1 MANPTTRPPAFE
13 RLLLAVAP
21 GWALSRVRSRNLAL
35 RHYEAATIGRRTANW
50 TRNSGDANSAAG
62 PALAPLR
69 YLARDLVRNN
79 PWARNAKRVITRNT
93 VGWGIVA
100 KPLGLSDPTRLL
112 AAWKTWAASTQCDV
126 AGKLTLYGIQKLA
139 AGTIVESGE
148 VLVRRWPRR
157 AADRLAIP
165 MQLQVL
171 EPDFIDTTKEATTS
185 ESGGP
190 IVKGIEF
197 DASGRPGAYW
207 LFDTHPG
214 STLSFS
220 LRSSRVSARDI
231 AHVFDVERP
240 GQVRGPSWLG
250 SVIVSLR
257 DFDEFEDATLMAKR
271 IAACFAGFIV
281 EPDGDAPS
289 RPAVGEADP
298 ARPGVEVIEPGLM
311 RRLVPG
317 EDIRFGNPPSTPDD
331 GFSART
337 LRRVA
342 AGIGVTYEDL
352 TGDYSQVNFSSARMS
367 RLSHWANVEDWQ
379 WNMLIPQLCDPLWTW
394 AMEAAELG
402 GIVGE
407 LPGVEWTPR
416 PMPMI
421 EPDREARANLM
432 MIRSGQKNLSQVLRE
447 MGIDPE
453 AHLAERAEDNALLD
467 QLEIWLDSDPRR
479 VSAAGLTQERVG
491 AGGSGED
498 GEAGEAARK

>member
-1 MANPTTRPPAFE
+1 
-13 RLLLAVAP
+13 
-21 GWALSRVRSRNLAL
+21 
-35 RHYEAATIGRRTANW
+35 
-50 TRNSGDANSAAG
+50 
-62 PALAPLR
+62 
-69 YLARDLVRNN
+69 
-79 PWARNAKRVITRNT
+79 
-93 VGWGIVA
+93 
-100 KPLGLSDPTRLL
+100 
-112 AAWKTWAASTQCDV
+112 
-126 AGKLTLYGIQKLA
+126 
-139 AGTIVESGE
+139 
-148 VLVRRWPRR
+148 
-157 AADRLAIP
+157 

-171 EPDFIDTTKEATTS
+171 EPDFIDTDKNATTS

-197 DASGRPGAYW
+197 DASSRPGAYW
-207 LFDTHPG
+207 LFDQHPG
-214 STLSFS
+214 SALSFS
-220 LRSSRVSARDI
+220 LKSSRVPARDI

-281 EPDGDAPS
+281 EPDGDAPA
-289 RPAVGEADP
+289 RPAVGLPDP
-298 ARPGVEVIEPGLM
+298 LRPGVEVIEPGMM
-311 RRLVPG
+311 RRILPG
-317 EDIRFGNPPSTPDD
+317 EDVKFNTPPSVPDD
-331 GFSART
+331 GFSTRT
-337 LRRVA
+337 LRRIG
-342 AGIGVTYEDL
+342 AGLGVTYEDL

-367 RLSHWANVEDWQ
+367 RLAHWANVEDWQ
-379 WNMLIPQLCDPLWTW
+379 WNMLIPQLCDPLWGW